1 MERFALWTHT
11 WQVPFLRFDPS
22 TYAPDLRRLTR
33 PHDVF
38 GRRVGS
44 PALLHRAA
52 ERGIRVLAIT
62 DHDTLAG
69 WDAAQD
75 AAAGSSVDVIPG
87 VELSVTV
94 GEQEVHLLGYGFDPS
109 HAGLRAHLDWFV
121 EARRQRAR
129 QMVENLRALGVDVT
143 LEDVQH
149 AASGAEA
156 LGRPHVAMALTA
168 AGHVDSY
175 QDAFEQYLAH
185 DGPAF
190 AAKPSVP
197 ARDALDL
204 LHDAGGIGVLAHP
217 GHWTSG
223 RLLHQLD
230 RAGLDGIEV
239 WHPSHDASL
248 VAYYERLAR
257 DYDLVATG
265 GSDYHGHRPNDDEH
279 FGTQG
284 LTRPAWQRIRDAVHN
299 TGTAR

>member
-1 MERFALWTHT
+1 MPPIYADLHTHT
-11 WQVPFLRFDPS
+11 TCSDGELEPAELVE
-22 TYAPDLRRLTR
+22 AAARRGL
-33 PHDVF
+33 
-38 GRRVGS
+38 
-44 PALLHRAA
+44 
-52 ERGIRVLAIT
+52 RVLAIT

-69 WDAAQD
+69 WDAART
-75 AAAGSSVDVIPG
+75 AEASGSVELVPG

-94 GEQEVHLLGYGFDPS
+94 GDQEVHLLGYGFDPA
-109 HAGLRAHLDWFV
+109 HAGLRSHVAWFV
-121 EARRQRAR
+121 EARYERAQ
-129 QMVENLRALGVDVT
+129 QMVDNLQALGMGVT

-149 AASGAEA
+149 AADGAEA

-175 QDAFEQYLAH
+175 QDAFDQYLAH

-190 AAKPSVP
+190 AAKPSFP

-265 GSDYHGHRPNDDEH
+265 GSDYHGHRPNDDEQ
-279 FGTQG
+279 FGTRG
-284 LTRPAWQRIRDAVHN
+284 LTRPAWRRVREVVRGP
-299 TGTAR
+299 GTAR